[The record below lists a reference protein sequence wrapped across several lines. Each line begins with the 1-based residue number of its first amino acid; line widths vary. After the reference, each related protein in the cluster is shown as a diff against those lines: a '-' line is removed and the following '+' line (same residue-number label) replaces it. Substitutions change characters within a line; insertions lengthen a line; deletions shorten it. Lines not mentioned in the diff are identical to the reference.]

1 MWLVHLALRR
11 PFVIWVGMLLVVV
24 LGLTSYQRTPTDI
37 LPNLK
42 MPVVVVFASYRGM
55 PAPDM
60 ELSVVAPLERALTR
74 CDHLEHIESRSLL
87 GIGII
92 KLFFRPEVD
101 PDAAAAQVN
110 ALVFGELQF
119 LPPGMQ
125 PPSVLKYDASAIP
138 VGSLVL
144 SSDRRDDKYLL
155 DLADHELRDEL
166 AGVEGLAA
174 APVFGGVFRQI
185 QIYVRPHTLEA
196 YRVSPFDVAGLVNK
210 QSLVFP
216 GAELRIQDQDYLL
229 RSNSLAQTPKDF
241 EALPLWSEGRKT
253 VYLRDLATVEDS
265 TRWRTN
271 TVRVDGRPAVFM
283 PLLRQGGASAIRVVD
298 HVQETLPELPYKLL
312 DKMDDVNIEVAFD
325 QSQYVRDALENLRM
339 EALGGAGLA
348 ALVVLLFLG
357 SLRSTWIVALS
368 IPLSILAAFI
378 GLYFMGHTLNIMT
391 LGGLALVLGRVV
403 DDSIVDVENT
413 VRHLNLGKTPAQA
426 ALDSAAEVSLP
437 VLMAA
442 VTTVIVFFPIT
453 LMSGVGKYLFT
464 PLAVSATLA
473 MAASYIVSR
482 TVSPLCCS
490 RFLRPHFE
498 REHFPRFLF
507 WSGLVGGGIGALL
520 WGVLFFVLPIL
531 PPAPPWLIVPLAWL
545 TRGAA
550 VAAAAGGA
558 IVVIAL
564 LFWIAPAFD
573 KLFGLLT
580 AVYERALR
588 FGLRWR
594 LAVLGLVV
602 AALVPAVWAFT
613 DLGQELF
620 PEVDS
625 GEFTLHLRA
634 PGGPRVEETERQ
646 VERIEK
652 LLRGDPARG
661 VPGLIPEEDLE
672 MVLSNIGLSS
682 RWSAIYSPNN
692 GPHAAALRV
701 QLRSGFAGR
710 RTPTQV
716 YVNRLRERL
725 AEEFPGHTFFFETG
739 GMVRRILNA
748 GAVAPIEV
756 QVHGRNEEDRRNL
769 ARQLT
774 ARLSRLPQV
783 ADAYMPQGMDLP
795 QLVVHV
801 DRAQASQQYGFTDLD
816 VMRSVVTALMSSA
829 QIAPNLWIDRGSGNH
844 YLIGVQYPERAVV
857 DIRTLEDIPVSAE
870 RNKPGSGNIR
880 KLKEVARIE
889 RTQGPVEIFRHTGG
903 PVSQLF
909 LNVTDNDLAGTAA
922 EVRRLTGE
930 LLLEY
935 ALQNL
940 PEDKRLLA
948 DIDDFTQ
955 KLEEYFQG
963 NRPDRRGLL
972 LKRYGVDPEA
982 LKRGLRV
989 TVQGEVAAM
998 RDSFRDM
1005 AFSLALAVLLVYLIL
1020 AAQFASWLDPF
1031 IMIVAAPLGLIGV
1044 ALTLWLTGDSLNIQS
1059 CMGVLMMIGISVSNS
1074 ILLVEFA
1081 NRQREEGLTPLEA
1094 IVSAAR
1100 IRIRPILMTT
1110 LATIA
1115 GLLPMALHLRPG
1127 DEMNVPLAR
1136 AVIGGLASSTLLT
1149 LFVVPLLYVFF
1160 ERRRA
1165 VPVGQ

>member
-1 MWLVHLALRR
+1 
-11 PFVIWVGMLLVVV
+11 
-24 LGLTSYQRTPTDI
+24 
-37 LPNLK
+37 
-42 MPVVVVFASYRGM
+42 
-55 PAPDM
+55 
-60 ELSVVAPLERALTR
+60 
-74 CDHLEHIESRSLL
+74 
-87 GIGII
+87 
-92 KLFFRPEVD
+92 
-101 PDAAAAQVN
+101 
-110 ALVFGELQF
+110 
-119 LPPGMQ
+119 
-125 PPSVLKYDASAIP
+125 
-138 VGSLVL
+138 
-144 SSDRRDDKYLL
+144 
-155 DLADHELRDEL
+155 
-166 AGVEGLAA
+166 
-174 APVFGGVFRQI
+174 
-185 QIYVRPHTLEA
+185 
-196 YRVSPFDVAGLVNK
+196 
-210 QSLVFP
+210 
-216 GAELRIQDQDYLL
+216 
-229 RSNSLAQTPKDF
+229 
-241 EALPLWSEGRKT
+241 
-253 VYLRDLATVEDS
+253 
-265 TRWRTN
+265 
-271 TVRVDGRPAVFM
+271 
-283 PLLRQGGASAIRVVD
+283 
-298 HVQETLPELPYKLL
+298 
-312 DKMDDVNIEVAFD
+312 
-325 QSQYVRDALENLRM
+325 
-339 EALGGAGLA
+339 
-348 ALVVLLFLG
+348 
-357 SLRSTWIVALS
+357 
-368 IPLSILAAFI
+368 
-378 GLYFMGHTLNIMT
+378 
-391 LGGLALVLGRVV
+391 
-403 DDSIVDVENT
+403 
-413 VRHLNLGKTPAQA
+413 
-426 ALDSAAEVSLP
+426 
-437 VLMAA
+437 
-442 VTTVIVFFPIT
+442 
-453 LMSGVGKYLFT
+453 MSGVGKYLFT

-922 EVRRLTGE
+922 EVHRLTGE

-935 ALQNL
+935 ALENL
-940 PEDKRLLA
+940 PDDKRLLA

-1044 ALTLWLTGDSLNIQS
+1044 ALTLWFTGDSLNIQS